1 MNHVGF
7 DKTGQHHINLGYT
20 YLGIGQF
27 RQAEV
32 EFNAVLHEPRF
43 TQQGFTGLGRAAYLR
58 GNKDGAARLLREAIR
73 VSTQIRNGRP
83 PSKEEA
89 PMFAELLRE
98 LAQVYEEIKATDA
111 AVNSYERS
119 LEIDDDLD
127 TWWKTIKLL
136 CATESSERALN
147 LLVKWA
153 ENSKQSSGKGLAQ
166 ALFRSAHDDPFCE
179 QLSSWLHAIR
189 NEDLRTQIAA
199 ALSDA
204 ADIAANNSTTQARP
218 GLLYLH
224 GLAIAR
230 GQDKDRHQ
238 TAIKSWRNAIWSAA
252 PESGAEFGFQHSLY
266 LAAKGVALNEFEKV
280 RRTLPANAST
290 TMSREEKAFTMQQLQ
305 RSLET
310 EALRNA
316 NVLPEARIVVNR
328 FIIGI
333 HMLLGQANEAR
344 QLSSTD
350 MSNALEILRDD
361 DADNDVAGVRILSQ
375 LLCSMGDKVGTLTAF
390 SLLDRHRHR
399 QSQEEN
405 ANSTTTTNEVPA
417 TQSLVADSIV
427 NQCDSCRRMISSADP
442 NGLWWCQYCADFDL
456 CSACHRQFVA
466 HNLNL
471 PYCHPDHEF
480 MHLYHTEYA
489 KEEIAH
495 DMVRIDWEW
504 KDLGNGKFAREG
516 GRIVATLEWFKQLR
530 VMWRLPEPQMGLRAQ
545 K

>member
-1 MNHVGF
+1 MNHIRF
-7 DKTGQHHINLGYT
+7 DETGQHHINLGYT
-20 YLGIGQF
+20 YLGTGQF
-27 RQAEV
+27 RQAKV
-32 EFNAVLHEPRF
+32 EFNAVLHDPRF
-43 TQQGFTGLGRAAYLR
+43 IQQGFTGLGRAAYLQ

-73 VSTQIRNGRP
+73 VSNQIRNGRP
-83 PSKEEA
+83 PTQEEA

-111 AVNSYERS
+111 AINSYERS

-127 TWWKTIKLL
+127 TWWKTLKLL
-136 CATESSERALN
+136 CATESSDRALN

-153 ENSKQSSGKGLAQ
+153 ENSKQSGGKGLAQ

-179 QLSSWLHAIR
+179 QLSSLIHAIR

-204 ADIAANNSTTQARP
+204 ADIAANNPTTQARP

-252 PESGAEFGFQHSLY
+252 PESGAEFGFRHNLY

-280 RRTLPANAST
+280 RRTLSADAST
-290 TMSREEKAFTMQQLQ
+290 TMSREEKAFTIQQLQ

-316 NVLPEARIVVNR
+316 NVLPEARTVVNR
-328 FIIGI
+328 FVIATHI
-333 HMLLGQANEAR
+333 LLDQANEAR
-344 QLSSTD
+344 QVSSTD

-361 DADNDVAGVRILSQ
+361 DADNDIAGIRILSQ
-375 LLCSMGDKVGTLTAF
+375 LLCSIGDKVGTLTAF
-390 SLLDRHRHR
+390 SLLDRHR
-399 QSQEEN
+399 QSQADH
-405 ANSTTTTNEVPA
+405 ANSITSTNEVLP

-442 NGLWWCQYCADFDL
+442 DGLRWCQYCADFDL
-456 CSACHRQFVA
+456 CSECHRQFVS
-466 HNLNL
+466 HNLHL
-471 PYCHPDHEF
+471 PYCDPDHKF

-489 KEEIAH
+489 EEEIAH

-504 KDLGNGKFAREG
+504 KDLGNGRFAREG
-516 GRIVATLEWFKQLR
+516 GRIVATSEWFEQLR
-530 VMWRLPEPQMGLRAQ
+530 VMWGLPEPQMGLRAQ